1 MKKQHILARMAQL
14 NGITK
19 IPIAELA
26 GANRILIE
34 NHQGVLAYSLEEI
47 QIKTSYGKIGVIGA
61 NLQLLQLNREQL
73 VINGRIDAVQ
83 LFRR

>member
-1 MKKQHILARMAQL
+1 MKKQHILARVVKPD
-14 NGITK
+14 GITK
-19 IPIAELA
+19 VPIAELA
-26 GANRILIE
+26 GANRVLIE

-47 QIKTSYGKIGVIGA
+47 QIKTSYGKIGVKGE

-73 VINGRIDAVQ
+73 VINGRIDALQ

>member
-1 MKKQHILARMAQL
+1 MKKQHILARIAQP
-14 NGITK
+14 NGIAK

-26 GANRILIE
+26 GANRVLIE

-47 QIKTSYGKIGVIGA
+47 HIKTSYGKIGVIGE
-61 NLQLLQLNREQL
+61 NLHLLQLNREQL
-73 VINGRIDAVQ
+73 VINGRIDALQ